1 MMGTLDKMNSK
12 ISKVKERLA
21 NEQLAE
27 KKSKT
32 DEMTNKLIESKENSE
47 IITKENLLQ
56 DIT

>member
-1 MMGTLDKMNSK
+1 MNSK